1 MSPLVRV
8 LALAL
13 ITVVLAAVGTQVRV
27 TTDLTEALP
36 QTGEDGEL
44 FADVRRFSLLDTVLV
59 DVDGHGRSAAEVGAA
74 VDALGAKIAALAEVR
89 SVRYRWELADG
100 IALQRA
106 AAPFRVSLTPEA
118 QLREATSPPGLRAGL
133 ERARARLASPFG
145 AMEAARFADDPLGL
159 SEAFAQRMS
168 QATATG
174 GATLTGGH
182 LLSADGHALIL
193 VRPRDPAFGTD
204 LESPLYVDLT
214 RLMAESPLPATWSG
228 AHRFAAEAQSLITR
242 EVNFALGLDLVFL
255 AIVFGLAFRS
265 PRPFLGAS
273 GAVVVGGAAAL
284 AMGALISP
292 VHAISLAFGG
302 ALASLGVDY
311 WIHLFVTGVH
321 LGVPATWRGRFDVGV
336 TAVNTLLPAYLISAG
351 ATVCAFLMLT
361 LSNYPAVAG
370 LGWLG
375 LAGVVGALVSVLI
388 GGPLLFATVAR
399 PVDHVPDLPVPGG
412 VPRGLAWALV
422 ALVVALAAIGIRVGF
437 DGDPRSLDLRR
448 PESDAIQLDLE
459 ARWGGGTSGLLVA
472 RGDDLDAALTRLRE
486 ASGLTA
492 DTNAALDG
500 PQALLPDAATVAA
513 RAAVVADR
521 QRIEAD
527 FTALATE
534 LGFAPEALMPGL
546 RATLGAV
553 GAPTVDTWTGT
564 PAADLLARTVRV
576 EADGTA
582 AVAAFVDVPQEA
594 DMDALALRLQGAP
607 ARLVYPVGVVR
618 HSAERIRSELAARTG
633 FGIAVAGLFMAL
645 RYRDAR
651 KAFAAALP
659 TLGAVGGTLGAL
671 TLLDV
676 QLNPV
681 SGPAFVLV
689 LGLAF
694 DQGIFLVEADAISR
708 EAFLAARAAILI
720 ALAAAFA
727 GFAGLLAA
735 SHPAVHGVGLVVTLG
750 IAFIALTAFLIVPA
764 ILTRRTP

>member
-1 MSPLVRV
+1 MSPSVRV
-8 LALAL
+8 AALAAITATLAL
-13 ITVVLAAVGTQVRV
+13 VGTQIQV

-59 DVDGHGRSAAEVGAA
+59 DVDGHGRPTAELGAA
-74 VDALGAKIAALAEVR
+74 ADALGAKIAALPEVA

-100 IALQRA
+100 IGLQRA
-106 AAPFRVSLTPEA
+106 AAPLRVALTPEA
-118 QLREATSPPGLRAGL
+118 DLQMATSPAGLRASL
-133 ERARARLASPFG
+133 ERARARLSSPFG
-145 AMEAARFADDPLGL
+145 ALEAARFADDPLGL
-159 SEAFAQRMS
+159 SEAFAQHI
-168 QATATG
+168 AEAAATG

-182 LLSADGHALIL
+182 LVSADGHALLL
-193 VRPRDPAFGTD
+193 VRPRDPAFGTS
-204 LESPLYVDLT
+204 LASPLYVDLT
-214 RLMAESPLPATWSG
+214 RVVAEGPLPATWSG
-228 AHRFAAEAQSLITR
+228 AHRFAAEAQSLIAR
-242 EVNFALGLDLVFL
+242 EVNFALGLDIVFL
-255 AIVFGLAFRS
+255 AIVFGFAFRS
-265 PRPFLGAS
+265 PRPFFGAS
-273 GAVVVGGAAAL
+273 GAIVAGTAAAM
-284 AMGALISP
+284 AMGSVISP

-311 WIHLFVTGVH
+311 WIHLYVTGVH
-321 LGVPATWRGRFDVGV
+321 LGVPNTWRERFDVGV
-336 TAVNTLLPAYLISAG
+336 RAVNTLLPAYAISAG

-388 GGPLLFATVAR
+388 GGPLLFAAVAR
-399 PVDHVPDLPVPGG
+399 PVDHVPDLPVSGG
-412 VPRGLAWALV
+412 VPRGAAWVLV
-422 ALVVALAAIGIRVGF
+422 GLIVGLGLLGLRVRF

-448 PESDAIQLDLE
+448 PASDAIQQDIE

-472 RGDDLDAALTRLRE
+472 RGADLDEAMSHLRE
-486 ASGLTA
+486 ASALAAQPGV
-492 DTNAALDG
+492 ALDG
-500 PQALLPDAATVAA
+500 PLALLPDRATVAA

-521 QRIEAD
+521 GRIEAD
-527 FTALATE
+527 FVALATE
-534 LGFAPEALMPGL
+534 LGFAPEVLLPGL
-546 RATLGAV
+546 RTTLDGV
-553 GAPTVDTWTGT
+553 GTPTVDTWTGT
-564 PAADLLARTVRV
+564 PAADLLLRTVQV
-576 EADGTA
+576 EPDGSA
-582 AVAAFVDVPQEA
+582 AVAAFVNVPLEA
-594 DMDALALRLQGAP
+594 DMDRLVARLEGAP

-618 HSAERIRSELAARTG
+618 HSAERIRSELAARTA

-659 TLGAVGGTLGAL
+659 TLGAVCGTLGAL

-676 QLNPV
+676 PLNPV

-694 DQGIFLVEADAISR
+694 DQGIFLVEADEIGR

-750 IAFIALTAFLIVPA
+750 IAFIALSAFLIVPA
-764 ILTRRTP
+764 ILVKRAP